1 MILPSPPSYN
11 LRQKNGA
18 ELSFVKLTNDI
29 SSTTV
34 TIDATIVNPGEYT
47 LVLES
52 IDTVNTPNMTLMT
65 DTVKI

>member
-1 MILPSPPSYN
+1 MPSPPSFN

-18 ELSFVKLTNDI
+18 ELYFVKLINDI

-34 TIDATIVNPGEYT
+34 TIDATAVKLGVYT

-65 DTVKI
+65 DTIKI